1 MSSTEIAPISELSNA
16 ELDEVGGGFLRFNR
30 NQIVVANQQNIATV
44 VGLNIGVGEDV
55 EQALRQTVRQANTI
69 LQVSED

>member
-30 NQIVVANQQNIATV
+30 NQIVVANQQNIATEP
-44 VGLNIGVGEDV
+44 LPISWTR
-55 EQALRQTVRQANTI
+55 LRA
-69 LQVSED
+69 